1 MILHKTFTVFSI
13 AGNTRYFALL
23 NYHNYFQTTVSGPEK
38 FVLPLTHSF
47 HCTYYSVIRLYAP
60 ILPAFV

>member
-13 AGNTRYFALL
+13 AGNTRYFAPL
-23 NYHNYFQTTVSGPEK
+23 NYHNYFQTTILGPER
-38 FVLPLTHSF
+38 FVLPLAHSF
-47 HCTYYSVIRLYAP
+47 HCTYYSVTWLYAP